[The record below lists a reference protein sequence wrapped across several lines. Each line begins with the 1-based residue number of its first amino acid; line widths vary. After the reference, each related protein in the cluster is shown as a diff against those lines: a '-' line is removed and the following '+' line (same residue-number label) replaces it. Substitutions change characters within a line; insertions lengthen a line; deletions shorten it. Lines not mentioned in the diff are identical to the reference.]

1 MRRCERIKC
10 CLQVPI
16 VRTGFV
22 EKKPRQPQAL
32 HPRVSAKYYSI
43 ARSDAS
49 EPKPSAPS
57 TGITI
62 QIRLKSAA
70 PTRLVTRKNTEFW
83 LSANE

>member
-1 MRRCERIKC
+1 VER
-10 CLQVPI
+10 
-16 VRTGFV
+16 
-22 EKKPRQPQAL
+22 KPRQHQPPQ
-32 HPRVSAKYYSI
+32 PRVSAKYYSI
-43 ARSDAS
+43 ARSDPS
-49 EPKPSAPS
+49 DSAPAAPP